1 MLDIVINISG
11 LHWVPTLWIVIRTS
25 IIIGS
30 LFKVLRVTV
39 NL

>member
-11 LHWVPTLWIVIRTS
+11 LHWVPTLWIVIHAS
-25 IIIGS
+25 LIIGS
-30 LFKVLRVTV
+30 LFKVSRVPV

>member
-11 LHWVPTLWIVIRTS
+11 LHWVPTLWIVRHTS

-30 LFKVLRVTV
+30 LFKVMRVPA